1 MTIKTLFAAAA
12 LAASCAAASSANAAG
27 FVTLPGSAAS
37 LAAPAGAAVNTFNA
51 PNPLAAG
58 FTLTTSLAGI
68 VTGSTAT
75 SAQPA
80 YSDGSAYLSV
90 NAGGS
95 ATLANAVDG
104 YHSVSIFLGSIDSF
118 NAVDLLDNLGNVIA
132 TWPGWAFTTPANGN
146 QVLPNT
152 NRRVTFTRGGND
164 ALIGGLRFR
173 SQYNSLEVD
182 NVVFA
187 VPESSTWAMM
197 LLGFGLAGMAIRS
210 RRRRTRVVFA

>member
-1 MTIKTLFAAAA
+1 MKTLFATAA
-12 LAASCAAASSANAAG
+12 LLASCGAAGSASAAG
-27 FVTLPGSAAS
+27 FITVPGSPATF
-37 LAAPAGAAVNTFNA
+37 AAPAGAAVNTFNA

-68 VTGSTAT
+68 ITGSTAT
-75 SAQPA
+75 SAEPA
-80 YSDGSAYLSV
+80 FSDGSAYLSV
-90 NAGGS
+90 AAGGS
-95 ATLANAVDG
+95 ATLGTAVDG

-118 NAVDLLDNLGNVIA
+118 NAIDLLDNVGNVIA
-132 TWPGWAFTTPANGN
+132 TWPGWAFTTPANGD

-187 VPESSTWAMM
+187 VPEASTWAMM
-197 LLGFGLAGMAIRS
+197 LIGFGLAGMAIRS